1 MLVPR
6 ICASRR
12 PMKAM
17 LRIAAGAVVVAAALS
32 APQGRAQSIV
42 STGEALAQARLLVG
56 ERRED
61 GSRDAGLELRVE
73 PGWKTYWRNPGEAGI
88 PPDFDWSRS
97 ANLAGVEVGWPAPQ
111 VFESFGLQ
119 AVGYAGTVILP
130 LVLTPEDP
138 GRPIEAVLDLSL
150 GVCRDICVLEETT
163 LDASIAPDAPG
174 PAAMRIAVARA
185 AEPPTAEAAGIGRVS
200 CRITG
205 TGEDRAFSA
214 TLSVGRP
221 LADPFVA
228 LEAPAETG
236 WFHGTSATADGGAI
250 EVTSTLT
257 LVSEEAW
264 IDRSAVRMTVLD
276 PTLVADIQGCS
287 AG

>member
-1 MLVPR
+1 MLALN
-6 ICASRR
+6 ICASPRM
-12 PMKAM
+12 MKAM
-17 LRIAAGAVVVAAALS
+17 LRIATGALVLTAALS
-32 APQGRAQSIV
+32 APRGGAQSIV
-42 STGEALAQARLLVG
+42 STGESLVHARLLVG
-56 ERRED
+56 VRWDD

-111 VFESFGLQ
+111 VFESFGLRT
-119 AVGYAGTVILP
+119 VGYAGTVILP
-130 LVLTPEDP
+130 LRLTPEDP
-138 GRPIEAVLDLSL
+138 GQPIDAVLDLSL
-150 GVCRDICVLEETT
+150 GVCRDICVLEETE

-185 AEPPTAEAAGIGRVS
+185 AEPPAAAAAGIGRVS

-214 TLSVGRP
+214 RFSVGRP

-236 WFHGTSATADGGAI
+236 WFHDTSATAEGGAV

-257 LVSEEAW
+257 LASKEAW